1 MNARLTWPA
10 PGLRRPRRRAAA
22 AVVTAL
28 VAILLWVTPVRSAA
42 QEGGDSASME
52 VPGGAAAF
60 ARVLGVDPDV
70 PRARL
75 MLTAIRLMWDVP
87 DGQDPAVD
95 RARATVRAYLEMLAA
110 FERARTAAAGQ
121 PVTLATLVQ
130 KLGTGDAGVFA
141 GALGCQLREA
151 GGSRWRLEPSEAPAV
166 RRRTDWLS
174 AAGVDVTPLVT
185 GLNAGVAVSLDRPS
199 DSVPLPLPRGAWDR
213 LLKPDPAFAGSLFTS
228 LLSDRRGSFIYHGAA
243 ALDGPTRAFIAAVP
257 PVVLYNELRGPI
269 FATLGRSVR
278 VTEDRRLLVPGG
290 REAEPLWEAVVGERV
305 ADAGA
310 FVSRLLER
318 DDGRL
323 ALLYDGVSHA
333 APDVQRFVLG
343 VGEPDAETRLARFK
357 DLVGAAGQ
365 CLAGWNPRA
374 RPFER
379 VAFDATHLLTRLRMT
394 ADGARPAGPSSRRFW
409 EAAFA
414 GASLPDVSD
423 TPGDL
428 GEEERVDAAWLI
440 ALLCRPAAA
449 ERRDRAEAWMFAQ
462 RTFPAPADA
471 ELDDVLVAVRGFLR
485 FRTLVLTLERIGVTD
500 PATYAQV
507 LRAADRVSRAVGPRS
522 WATVAQFQGA
532 VALIERGRFYR
543 SLDVPAAGALLRS
556 LAAVP
561 THESVEYL
569 GGLAGWID
577 AQLLPAAGTATLIP
591 MSANPDRPVET
602 RVLALMAGAVVSS
615 PFGDPSKMPT
625 VEWEGLLYR
634 VDPAGSTLR
643 RMVDIRARQ
652 GGPWLD
658 TTLALL
664 RALRG
669 TEGMGALS
677 NLGPHIKAV
686 STAVSALGADV
697 SADDDSQPSGV
708 PDLNRAWSDAER
720 GLRDLSGAPSPAGI
734 AAVLRPLTRVADAY
748 LARVLVSLAY
758 APHLGEPDSPALLGG
773 DPSPRHDFGL
783 GDTRLERRLET
794 MWRLPVEG
802 RERQQRWGVTGSLL
816 GLDVALGRFAL
827 RRVPS
832 EVMPAPPMLT
842 DVERQPFTEA
852 VVLVS
857 PFDATDDARTALLD
871 ALAAGRAR
879 LAAASPESIAALA
892 TEAGLDEWRT
902 ASMPWTRVHEPSRV
916 ADLWSSGELV
926 RLGLAGSPPPPGFDA
941 WGGSG
946 LSLDGKLA
954 CAFPRQQP
962 WVTLSHRKGTR
973 IVPALVPDLGI
984 ALAESLAGLQ
994 LPARLAGGVL
1004 AVATQA
1010 FLDTLRTNHEDDWMT
1025 LVVHARKMVAGGIE
1039 DYVSALTIGGALVP
1053 ADGDSQHANDR

>member
-1 MNARLTWPA
+1 MIA
-10 PGLRRPRRRAAA
+10 PPTLLAPLLRRPRGSAA

-28 VAILLWVTPVRSAA
+28 VAILLCVTPVRSAA
-42 QEGGDSASME
+42 QEGGDFASVE
-52 VPGGAAAF
+52 VPGGTAAF
-60 ARVLGVDPDV
+60 ARVLGVDPDA
-70 PRARL
+70 PRTRL

-95 RARATVRAYLEMLAA
+95 RGRANVRAYLETLAA
-110 FERARTAAAGQ
+110 LERGRTAAAGQ
-121 PVTLATLVQ
+121 PVTLATLART
-130 KLGTGDAGVFA
+130 LGSGDAGVFA

-151 GGSRWRLEPSEAPAV
+151 GRGRWRLEPSEAPAV
-166 RRRTDWLS
+166 RRRADWLS
-174 AAGVDVTPLVT
+174 AAGVDVAALVT
-185 GLNAGVAVSLDRPS
+185 GLNAGAAVSLDRPS
-199 DSVPLPLPRGAWDR
+199 DSVPLPLPRDAWDR
-213 LLKPDPAFAGSLFTS
+213 LLKPAPGFAGSLFTS

-243 ALDGPTRAFIAAVP
+243 AMDGPTRAFMATVP
-257 PVVLYNELRGPI
+257 PAVLYTDLRSPI
-269 FATLGRSVR
+269 FASLGRSVR
-278 VTEDRRLLVPGG
+278 VAEDGRLLVPGG
-290 REAEPLWEAVVGERV
+290 REAEPLWVAVVGERV
-305 ADAGA
+305 ADVGA
-310 FVSRLLER
+310 FVARLLER

-323 ALLYDGVSHA
+323 ALFYDGVSHA
-333 APDVQRFVLG
+333 APGVQRFVLG
-343 VGEPDAETRLARFK
+343 LGEPDVGTRLARFK
-357 DLVGAAGQ
+357 DLVVAAGQ

-379 VAFDATHLLTRLRMT
+379 VAFDVTHVLTRLRMT

-414 GASLPDVSD
+414 SASLPDVSG

-428 GEEERVDAAWLI
+428 GAGEGVDAAWLI
-440 ALLCRPAAA
+440 GLLCRPAAA

-462 RTFPAPADA
+462 RTFPAPTSG
-471 ELDDVLVAVRGFLR
+471 ELDHVLIAVRGFLR
-485 FRTLVLTLERIGVTD
+485 FRTLVLTLERVGVTD

-507 LRAADRVSRAVGPRS
+507 VRAADRVSRAVGPRS

-532 VALIERGRFYR
+532 VALIERGRFCR
-543 SLDVPAAGALLRS
+543 ALDARAADALLRS

-561 THESVEYL
+561 TPADVEYF

-602 RVLALMAGAVVSS
+602 RVLAFMAGAVASS
-615 PFGDPSKMPT
+615 AFGDPSKMPT

-643 RMVDIRARQ
+643 RMVDVRARQ
-652 GGPWLD
+652 GGPSLD
-658 TTLALL
+658 TTLAML
-664 RALRG
+664 RALRS

-677 NLGPHIKAV
+677 NLEPHIKAL
-686 STAVSALGADV
+686 SDAVSALRADA
-697 SADDDSQPSGV
+697 SADDDAQPPGV
-708 PDLNRAWSDAER
+708 PDLRRAWSDAER
-720 GLRDLSGAPSPAGI
+720 GLRSLRGIPSSAGI
-734 AAVLRPLTRVADAY
+734 AAVLRPLTRVADWH

-852 VVLVS
+852 AVLVS
-857 PFDATDDARTALLD
+857 PFDFTDDARTAMLD
-871 ALAAGRAR
+871 ALAVGRER
-879 LAAASPESIAALA
+879 LAAASPESITALA
-892 TEAGLDEWRT
+892 AEAGLDEWRT
-902 ASMPWTRVHEPSRV
+902 ASLPWTRVHEPSRI

-926 RLGLAGSPPPPGFDA
+926 RLGLGGSPPPPGFDA

-946 LSLDGKLA
+946 LSVDGNLT

-962 WVTLSHRKGTR
+962 WVTLSGRKGTR

-984 ALAESLAGLQ
+984 ALAESLVGLH

-1004 AVATQA
+1004 TVATQA
-1010 FLDTLRTNHEDDWMT
+1010 FLDTLRTNHDDDWMT
-1025 LVVHARKMVAGGIE
+1025 LVTHARKMVADGIE